1 MKEFA
6 KKSLAIAVLMMTFG
20 GGAHATVVG
29 SQEVQARK
37 TVERVD
43 VFRVE
48 FDASANKVSEG
59 EQSVDTNVFT
69 LKMSETA
76 PHTEWGFFPVSS
88 SRVGGASGG
97 AMVDVHNPNKRVV
110 LGARNMTWKGGM
122 GREVG
127 WYAEDTKPQ
136 FETSLYIPKGT
147 RVDAGEYVFTAK
159 AEVFAN

>member
-29 SQEVQARK
+29 SKEVQARK

-43 VFRVE
+43 VFSVE
-48 FDASANKVSEG
+48 FNASANKVSEG

-76 PHTEWGFFPVSS
+76 PHTEWGFLPISS
-88 SRVGGASGG
+88 SKMDGAPAGS
-97 AMVDVHNPNKRVV
+97 MVDVNNPTNRGGG
-110 LGARNMTWKGGM
+110 GAPPSPGTGGM
-122 GREVG
+122 GREAG

-136 FETSLYIPKGT
+136 FETSLYIPRGA
-147 RVDAGEYVFTAK
+147 RVEAGEYVFTGK
-159 AEVFAN
+159 AEVYVK

>member
-29 SQEVQARK
+29 SKEVQARK

-43 VFRVE
+43 VFSVE
-48 FDASANKVSEG
+48 FNASANKVSEG

-76 PHTEWGFFPVSS
+76 PHTEWAFFQFHHQKWME
-88 SRVGGASGG
+88 RLL
-97 AMVDVHNPNKRVV
+97 V
-110 LGARNMTWKGGM
+110 LWLM
-122 GREVG
+122 
-127 WYAEDTKPQ
+127 
-136 FETSLYIPKGT
+136 
-147 RVDAGEYVFTAK
+147 
-159 AEVFAN
+159 

>member
-1 MKEFA
+1 M
-6 KKSLAIAVLMMTFG
+6 
-20 GGAHATVVG
+20 G

-76 PHTEWGFFPVSS
+76 PHTEWGFFQFHHQEWVE
-88 SRVGGASGG
+88 RL
-97 AMVDVHNPNKRVV
+97 VV
-110 LGARNMTWKGGM
+110 LWLMYIIQIKSCFGGPQHDVEGGM